1 VICLAKHKAVQNEI
15 NILLSKSNGLIS
27 IDELVKKMNLPESI
41 ILNILETLNAIC
53 VDDFVLSDFYTLHAI
68 KKLNDFIHA
77 SDISG
82 NISISEISEKINVPA
97 NMLFAIVHSVFVEK
111 NPRYKHILPRFPI
124 LASKIRDAFYATEY
138 ISKVFISPRKFAF
151 HVRHRPL
158 SFKENLLLPLVGS
171 LAISIIVTALIF
183 FFSVPNILIS
193 LFLGFS
199 SFTITFALMRSEEL
213 SYHSEE
219 IINALIDVVVLS
231 VVILIPCYVI
241 NALIGIFWA
250 ILVGSVFYILLCLF
264 ILSDSD
270 DFAFDAFI
278 LFVFISAPIGI
289 VYVVNMFLAAF
300 FDYSFWIAVAIA
312 GIYYVII
319 LLIVLAGEEE
329 SEEEAEN

>member
-1 VICLAKHKAVQNEI
+1 MAKHKAVQNEI
-15 NILLSKSNGLIS
+15 NILLRKSNGLIS
-27 IDELVKKMNLPESI
+27 IDELVKKTNLPESI

-77 SDISG
+77 NDISG

-111 NPRYKHILPRFPI
+111 NPRYKHILLHFPI

-138 ISKVFISPRKFAF
+138 VSKVFISPRKFAF

-183 FFSVPNILIS
+183 FFSVSEIPIS

-199 SFTITFALMRSEEL
+199 SFIITFALMRSEEL
-213 SYHSEE
+213 SCYSAD
-219 IINALIDVVVLS
+219 ILTALIDIGTLTAT
-231 VVILIPCYVI
+231 ILIPCYVI
-241 NALIGIFWA
+241 NVSFGIFWA
-250 ILVGSVFYILLCLF
+250 ILIGSILYIGLLYSVV
-264 ILSDSD
+264 LSDSD
-270 DFAFDAFI
+270 D
-278 LFVFISAPIGI
+278 P
-289 VYVVNMFLAAF
+289 
-300 FDYSFWIAVAIA
+300 
-312 GIYYVII
+312 
-319 LLIVLAGEEE
+319 
-329 SEEEAEN
+329 